1 LQPNVFLADG
11 PAVPAGA
18 GPLTSPH
25 FRELAMQC
33 VHCGLCLPACPT
45 YDIFATE
52 MDSPRGRIAL
62 MRAAA
67 DGRIPPGRDGQ
78 LNDSFARHVTLCLA
92 CRACETACPSGVQ
105 YGQLVETAR
114 IAMEQGR
121 RPGLLERGLRWLALR
136 QLLPHR
142 GRLRLLARL
151 FWLYQVSRLQKAVR
165 ALNFLPQPFK
175 TMESLLPELP
185 ARHPD
190 YRQPAPAIGQQHGR
204 VALFLGCVQD
214 AFLSP
219 TNQATVRVL
228 QRNGYQV
235 HFPLSQTCCGA
246 AQLHLGAVDLA
257 RTLARRN
264 IDAFLAGD
272 YEAVVVNAGGCG
284 ATLKEYTHLL
294 ADNPGYADR
303 ACRFVALVQD
313 ANEFVAAHLH
323 NPPRGRIEARV
334 TYSDSCHLR
343 HAQKV
348 VRQPRELLRLIPGLE
363 VVELKK
369 PDRCCG
375 SAGVYN
381 VVQND
386 TAEQVLQAKMADIA
400 AALAIPARGEVPTG
414 DTLTRMIVTTNTGC
428 HMQLIH
434 GVQAAGLNVPVQHVM
449 DVLDAAYAADERPDR
464 SSTREEDGQ

>member
-1 LQPNVFLADG
+1 LQPNGFPAD
-11 PAVPAGA
+11 VPGGA
-18 GPLTSPH
+18 GVFTSPH
-25 FRELAMQC
+25 FRELTAQC

-45 YDIFATE
+45 YDIFGTE
-52 MDSPRGRIAL
+52 MDAPRGRIAL

-67 DGRIPPGRDGQ
+67 GGRIAPGRDGEV
-78 LNDSFARHVTLCLA
+78 NDSFARHITLCLA

-105 YGQLVETAR
+105 YGQLVEMAR
-114 IAMEQGR
+114 IAVEQSR
-121 RPGLLERGLRWLALR
+121 RPGLVERGIRWLALR

-151 FWLYQVSRLQKAVR
+151 FWLYQASRLQKLVR

-175 TMESLLPELP
+175 TMESLLPKLSP
-185 ARHPD
+185 RHPD
-190 YRQPAPAIGQQHGR
+190 YRRPAPAVGQEHGR

-219 TNQATVRVL
+219 TNQATMRVL

-246 AQLHLGAVDLA
+246 ASLHLGDMDLA
-257 RTLARRN
+257 RDLARRN
-264 IDAFLAGD
+264 IDAFLAGE

-284 ATLKEYTHLL
+284 ATLKEYGHLL
-294 ADNPGYADR
+294 ADDPAYADK
-303 ACRFVALVQD
+303 ACRFVSLVQD

-348 VRQPRELLRLIPGLE
+348 VRQPRDLLRLIPGLE
-363 VVELKK
+363 LAELKK

-381 VVQND
+381 IVQND

-400 AALAIPARGEVPTG
+400 AALDIPAG
-414 DTLTRMIVTTNTGC
+414 DNLPRMIVTTNTGC

-434 GVQAAGLNVPVQHVM
+434 GAHVTGLDVPVRHVM
-449 DVLDAAYAADERPDR
+449 DVLDASYAASEKENGR
-464 SSTREEDGQ
+464 